1 MYHFGMLKN
10 TPPTPFCGTG
20 ILSNMQLH
28 FRAMK
33 PIFLKIDTGSSYNIR
48 EQVVAHVRSRCYY
61 HPQVELVCFERS
73 SGMAIIGDQVQAIEE
88 GDVFLLG
95 SNLPHFFRNDEKYLN
110 RKLPVRILVLHFTP
124 EQWGRD
130 FLEQPDMKPLRELLH
145 KAQRG
150 LLLKGAGQT
159 ELPTLMRRMM
169 EAKGP
174 ERFILLLQ
182 ALSLLARTR
191 QLRPLL
197 PPGFVAETDDPNEDR
212 LNDVYAYS
220 LQNYRKKI
228 QTREIAAVAHLSEH
242 SFCRYFKNKTGKTYT
257 AFLHEVRIRQACKL
271 LSESSMSISQVIG
284 ESGFV
289 NYSNF
294 FRYFKQVTGR
304 TPAEFQKL
312 SLEGLVRDG

>member
-1 MYHFGMLKN
+1 
-10 TPPTPFCGTG
+10 
-20 ILSNMQLH
+20 
-28 FRAMK
+28 MK
-33 PIFLKIDTGSSYNIR
+33 PIFLKIDSGSSYIIR

-61 HPQVELVCFERS
+61 HPQVELVYFERS
-73 SGMAIIGDQVQAIEE
+73 DGMAIIGDKVQAIEE
-88 GDVFLLG
+88 GDLFLLG
-95 SNLPHFFRNDEKYLN
+95 SNLPHLFRNDEKFLN

-124 EQWGRD
+124 DLWGRD
-130 FLEQPDMKPLRELLH
+130 FLEQPDMKPVRELLQ

-150 LLLKGAGQT
+150 LVLKGAGQS
-159 ELPTLMRRMM
+159 ELPSLMRRMM

-182 ALSLLARTR
+182 ALSQLARTR

-197 PPGFVAETDDPNEDR
+197 PPGFTAETDDPNEDR
-212 LNDVYAYS
+212 LNDVYAYT
-220 LQNYRKKI
+220 LQNFRRKI
-228 QTREIAAVAHLSEH
+228 QTREIASVAHLSEH

-271 LSESSMSISQVIG
+271 LSESSLSISQVIA

-294 FRYFKQVTGR
+294 FRYFRQVTGR

-312 SLEGLVRDG
+312 SLEAEIRDR